1 MPLAPNA
8 MSPGQTTQTPPIERT
23 LEGLFRVPVLV
34 TRVPNGAE
42 LNAAMIEELDRIREE
57 TPNGKPPS
65 WACDVYTTI
74 TNNCALHERPAFKEF
89 NDIVMQCLTKFGE
102 LMSYPLAENDL
113 RITQCWVNI
122 YQHGM
127 SQEIHNHANHIMTG
141 VYYVKAPPN
150 CSKIMF
156 HSYNADTMIRPPIE
170 HDTPYNTLTA
180 AYTPEPGDLVV
191 FDSALRHSVP
201 VNQAEGERIS
211 VSFNATL

>member
-8 MSPGQTTQTPPIERT
+8 MNAPQATNIERK

-34 TRVPNGAE
+34 TRVPNGPE
-42 LNAAMIEELDRIREE
+42 LNEAMINELDQIREE
-57 TPNGKPPS
+57 TPNGKPSS

-74 TNNCALHERPAFKEF
+74 SNNCALHERPAFQEF
-89 NDIVMQCLTKFGE
+89 NDAVMQCLTKYGE
-102 LMSYPLAENDL
+102 LMAYPLAENDL

-122 YQHGM
+122 YQQGM

-170 HDTPYNTLTA
+170 RDTPYNTTIA
-180 AYTPEPGDLVV
+180 AYSPEPGDLVI

-201 VNQAEGERIS
+201 VNEAEGERIS